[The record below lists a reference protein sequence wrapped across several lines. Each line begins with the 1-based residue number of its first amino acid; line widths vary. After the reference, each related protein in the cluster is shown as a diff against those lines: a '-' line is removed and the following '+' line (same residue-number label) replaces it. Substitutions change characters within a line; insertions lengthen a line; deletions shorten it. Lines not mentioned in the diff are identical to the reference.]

1 MQTPFS
7 QFAAPQRG
15 VFHAGFS
22 AGVPVV
28 SAHMPQH
35 SSRVA
40 GILLGFPHHSRPPA
54 PNGNTVSQYVS
65 NELFTGWVEHLAGG
79 GSKPYPTS
87 AFAWSTPL
95 RPEQLMIPPSLG
107 RCPSL
112 THLRLA
118 SLPGLTGGI
127 PATLGD
133 CESLCSLV
141 LSYNKGERGEGRRE
155 LETYG

>member
-1 MQTPFS
+1 
-7 QFAAPQRG
+7 
-15 VFHAGFS
+15 
-22 AGVPVV
+22 
-28 SAHMPQH
+28 
-35 SSRVA
+35 
-40 GILLGFPHHSRPPA
+40 
-54 PNGNTVSQYVS
+54 
-65 NELFTGWVEHLAGG
+65 
-79 GSKPYPTS
+79 
-87 AFAWSTPL
+87 
-95 RPEQLMIPPSLG
+95 MIPPSLGTIGVNRLFIRVNTLFRGVNRLFLTVGDTAVPLG